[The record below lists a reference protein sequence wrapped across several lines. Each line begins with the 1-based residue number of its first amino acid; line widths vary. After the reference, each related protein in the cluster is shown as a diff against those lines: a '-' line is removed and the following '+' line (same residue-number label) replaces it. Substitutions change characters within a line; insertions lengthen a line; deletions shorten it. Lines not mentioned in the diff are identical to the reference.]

1 MNRILEIQGLRAL
14 AALLVVLYHADF
26 VPGGFIGVDIFYVIS
41 GYLITGLILRQIQE
55 TGGLNLK
62 NFYQRRI
69 KRLLPASVLVLI
81 ITTAISYLILPPI
94 GRAELGRNVL
104 AVGLLVSNYAFALW
118 ETDYQNLGAEPSAL
132 VHYWSLA
139 VEEQFYLI
147 WPIFI
152 LLISRIGLRK
162 IKWAIFSVFV
172 ISLLFSIWHTQ
183 SSSIL
188 AFYSLHTRAWELAAG
203 ALILFIPK
211 SFTLKFVKT
220 QQAAFL
226 LGLAL
231 LTCAII
237 FFNSQTPFP
246 GAAALVPVIGT
257 FLLINSIGNWPKP
270 AANLSNHK
278 ITQWLGAISYSLYLW
293 HWPVLLLPS
302 IYLDRP
308 LAGNEKTLCVVVTII
323 LAHLTYRF
331 VEQPI
336 RYAKLDT
343 KTVYKTLTATFVTIT
358 LISVVIMSTST
369 TKIYVKEVNKT
380 FDLIDITAQP
390 IVYSDGCHAGY
401 GEINSASCTYG
412 DLSSSKTIVLFGDS
426 HAAQWFEPLNA
437 IATRDGY
444 KLISLTKSAC
454 AAFELPRVSKGLYN
468 KEECA
473 SWQRNTIKRIK
484 ELKPEFIIVSTFSR
498 YYLYDKNNQKE
509 NFYVSGQKYLYNT
522 LNDYGGE
529 LIYISDTPKPVK
541 DVPKCLSKN
550 PLKSCDDVDR
560 SSNKV
565 YEGFVTID
573 PYIWFCKGGCKV
585 INGDYVVYRDASHI
599 SSDAAKAVTN
609 NLRNSLIK
617 SGLLN

>member
-41 GYLITGLILRQIQE
+41 GYLITGLILRQIKE
-55 TGGLNLK
+55 SGTLNLK

-81 ITTAISYLILPPI
+81 VTAAISYLILPPI
-94 GRAELGRNVL
+94 ERAELGRNVL
-104 AVGLLVSNYAFALW
+104 AVGLLVSNYAFAFW
-118 ETDYQNLGAEPSAL
+118 ETDYQNLGANPSAL

-152 LLISRIGLRK
+152 LLISRLGLRK
-162 IKWAIFSVFV
+162 IKLAIFSVFV
-172 ISLLFSIWHTQ
+172 VSLFFSTWQTQ
-183 SSSIL
+183 TSSIL

-203 ALILFIPK
+203 ALLLFIPK
-211 SFTLKFVKT
+211 SFSLKFVKN
-220 QQAAFL
+220 QQVHFYAG
-226 LGLAL
+226 LGLI
-231 LTCAII
+231 TYAII
-237 FFNSQTPFP
+237 FFDSTTPFP
-246 GAAALVPVIGT
+246 GSAALVPVIGT
-257 FLLINSIGNWPKP
+257 FLLINSMGNWPK
-270 AANLSNHK
+270 AAGDISNHK

-308 LAGNEKTLCVVVTII
+308 LLGIEKTLCVIVTII
-323 LAHLTYRF
+323 LAHLTYKF

-336 RYAKLDT
+336 RYANLDT
-343 KTVYKTLTATFVTIT
+343 KTVYKALTSAFVAIT
-358 LISVVIMSTST
+358 LISVAIMSTNT
-369 TKIYVKEVNKT
+369 TKIYIKEVNKT
-380 FDLIDITAQP
+380 FDLLDIAAQP
-390 IVYSDGCHAGY
+390 KVYRDGCHAGY
-401 GEINSASCTYG
+401 GDITSAKCIYG
-412 DLSSSKTIVLFGDS
+412 DLSSSKTIVLLGDS

-473 SWQRNTIKRIK
+473 SWQENSIKRIK
-484 ELKPEFIIVSTFSR
+484 ELAPEFVIISTFSR
-498 YYLYDKNNQKE
+498 YYLDEKNNQKE
-509 NFYVSGQKYLYNT
+509 SLYVSGQKDLYNK
-522 LNDYGGE
+522 LKDYSGK
-529 LIYISDTPKPVK
+529 LIYLTDTPKPVK

-565 YEGFVTID
+565 YEGYTTID
-573 PYIWFCKGGCKV
+573 PYVWFCKGGCK
-585 INGDYVVYRDASHI
+585 IIKDDYVVYRDASHI
-599 SSDAAKAVTN
+599 SNDAAIAATTK
-609 NLRNSLIK
+609 LRDSLIQA
-617 SGLLN
+617 GLLN

>member
-1 MNRILEIQGLRAL
+1 MNRVLEIQGLRAL

-55 TGGLNLK
+55 SGSLNLK

-81 ITTAISYLILPPI
+81 ITAALSYLILPPI

-104 AVGLLVSNYAFALW
+104 AVGLLVSNYAFAFW
-118 ETDYQNLGAEPSAL
+118 ETDYQNLGANPPAL

-152 LLISRIGLRK
+152 LLISRLGLRK

-172 ISLLFSIWHTQ
+172 TSLLFSIWQTQ

-211 SFTLKFVKT
+211 SFSLKFIKN
-220 QQAAFL
+220 QQLPFL
-226 LGLAL
+226 AGLGLITYAS
-231 LTCAII
+231 I
-237 FFNSQTPFP
+237 FFSSQTPFP

-257 FLLINSIGNWPKP
+257 FLLINSIGNWPKS
-270 AANLSNHK
+270 AGDLSNHK

-302 IYLDRP
+302 NYLDRP
-308 LAGNEKTLCVVVTII
+308 LSAIEKIACVIVTII
-323 LAHLTYRF
+323 LAHLTYKY

-336 RYAKLDT
+336 RYANLDT
-343 KTVYKTLTATFVTIT
+343 KTVYKMLASTFIAIT
-358 LISVVIMSTST
+358 LISVLIISTNT
-369 TKIYVKEVNKT
+369 TKFYIKEVNKT
-380 FDLIDITAQP
+380 FDLVEIAAKPKI
-390 IVYSDGCHAGY
+390 YSDGCHVGY
-401 GEINSASCTYG
+401 GKVISTNCTYG

-437 IATRDGY
+437 ISTRDGY
-444 KLISLTKSAC
+444 KFISLTKSAC
-454 AAFELPRVSKGLYN
+454 PAFKLPRVNKGSYK
-468 KEECA
+468 KEECT
-473 SWQRNTIKRIK
+473 SWQENSIKRIK
-484 ELKPEFIIVSTFSR
+484 ELSPKFVIISAFSH
-498 YYLYDKNNQKE
+498 YDLSDKNYQKD
-509 NFYVSGQKYLYNT
+509 NIYVSGQKDLYNK
-522 LNDYGGE
+522 LKGDGIN
-529 LIYISDTPKPVK
+529 LIYLSDTPKPTK
-541 DVPKCLSKN
+541 DIPKCLSN
-550 PLKSCDDVDR
+550 GPLKSCNDIHR

-565 YEGFVTID
+565 YEGFLTID
-573 PYIWFCKGGCKV
+573 PYTWFCKGSCKA
-585 INGDYVVYRDASHI
+585 INNNYVVYRDDSHI
-599 SSDAAKAVTN
+599 SNDAALAVTN
-609 NLRNSLIK
+609 NLRDSLIK
-617 SGLLN
+617 AGLLN

>member
-26 VPGGFIGVDIFYVIS
+26 VSGGFIGVDIFYVIS

-55 TGGLNLK
+55 TGSLDLK

-81 ITTAISYLILPPI
+81 ITAAISYLIIPPI

-152 LLISRIGLRK
+152 LLISRMGLRK

-226 LGLAL
+226 SGLAL

-302 IYLDRP
+302 IYLGRP

-323 LAHLTYRF
+323 LAHLTYKF

-336 RYAKLDT
+336 RYANLDT
-343 KTVYKTLTATFVTIT
+343 KTVYKTVVASFITIA
-358 LISVVIMSTST
+358 LISVVIISTST

-412 DLSSSKTIVLFGDS
+412 DLSSSKSIVLFGDS

-473 SWQRNTIKRIK
+473 SWQRNSIKRIK
-484 ELKPEFIIVSTFSR
+484 ELKPELVIVSTFSR

-509 NFYVSGQKYLYNT
+509 NFYVSGQKDLYNK
-522 LNDYGGE
+522 LKDYSGK
-529 LIYISDTPKPVK
+529 LIYLTDTPKPVK
-541 DVPKCLSKN
+541 DVPRCLSNN

>member
-1 MNRILEIQGLRAL
+1 MNRILEIQGLRAF

-41 GYLITGLILRQIQE
+41 GYLITGLILMQIKE
-55 TGGLNLK
+55 SGSLNLK
-62 NFYQRRI
+62 NFYRRRI

-81 ITTAISYLILPPI
+81 ITAAISYLVLPPI

-152 LLISRIGLRK
+152 LSISRMGLRK

-220 QQAAFL
+220 QRAAFL

-270 AANLSNHK
+270 ATNLSNHK

-323 LAHLTYRF
+323 LANLTYRF

-343 KTVYKTLTATFVTIT
+343 NTVYKTVAATFITIT
-358 LISVVIMSTST
+358 LISTVIMSTST
-369 TKIYVKEVNKT
+369 TKFYVKEANKT

-390 IVYSDGCHAGY
+390 IVYSDGCHAVY
-401 GEINSASCTYG
+401 GEITLGDCAYG
-412 DLSSSKTIVLFGDS
+412 DLSSSKLIVLFGDS
-426 HAAQWFEPLNA
+426 HAAQWFEPLNEIA
-437 IATRDGY
+437 IKDGY
-444 KLISLTKSAC
+444 KLISLTKSSCPAI
-454 AAFELPRVSKGLYN
+454 ALPRVSEGSYK

-473 SWQRNTIKRIK
+473 SWQRNSIKRIK
-484 ELKPEFIIVSTFSR
+484 ELTPEFVVISSFSH
-498 YYLYDKNNQKE
+498 YNLYENNNQKE
-509 NFYVSGQKYLYNT
+509 NIYVSGQKDLYNK
-522 LNDYGGE
+522 LKDSAAN
-529 LIYISDTPKPVK
+529 LIYLSDTPKPLK
-541 DVPKCLSKN
+541 DIPKCLSN
-550 PLKSCDDVDR
+550 SPLKSCNDIDR

-565 YEGFVTID
+565 YEGFVIID
-573 PYIWFCKGGCKV
+573 PYNWFCKGGCNA

-599 SSDAAKAVTN
+599 SIDAAKAVTN
-609 NLRNSLIK
+609 NLRDSLIK

>member
-81 ITTAISYLILPPI
+81 ITAAISYLILPPI
-94 GRAELGRNVL
+94 GRAELGRNVF

-152 LLISRIGLRK
+152 LLISRMGLRK

-183 SSSIL
+183 TSSIL

-308 LAGNEKTLCVVVTII
+308 LAGNEKTLCVIVTII

-336 RYAKLDT
+336 RYANLDT
-343 KTVYKTLTATFVTIT
+343 KTVYKTVVASFMTIA
-358 LISVVIMSTST
+358 LISVVIISTST
-369 TKIYVKEVNKT
+369 TKIYIKEVNKT

-401 GEINSASCTYG
+401 GEINSASCAYG
-412 DLSSSKTIVLFGDS
+412 DLSSSKSIVLFGDS

-473 SWQRNTIKRIK
+473 SWQRNSIKRIK
-484 ELKPEFIIVSTFSR
+484 ELRPEFVIVSTFSR

-509 NFYVSGQKYLYNT
+509 NFYVSGQKDLYNK

-541 DVPKCLSKN
+541 DIPKCLSN
-550 PLKSCDDVDR
+550 SPLKSCDDVDR

-585 INGDYVVYRDASHI
+585 INGNYVVYRDASHI
-599 SSDAAKAVTN
+599 SSDAAKAVAN

-617 SGLLN
+617 AGLLN

>member
-55 TGGLNLK
+55 TGSLDLK

-81 ITTAISYLILPPI
+81 ITAAISYLILPPI

-152 LLISRIGLRK
+152 LLISRMGLRK
-162 IKWAIFSVFV
+162 IKWAIFSTFV

-183 SSSIL
+183 NSSIL

-308 LAGNEKTLCVVVTII
+308 LVGNEKTLCVIVTII

-336 RYAKLDT
+336 RYANLDT
-343 KTVYKTLTATFVTIT
+343 KTVYKTVVASFMTIA
-358 LISVVIMSTST
+358 LISVVIISTST
-369 TKIYVKEVNKT
+369 TKIYIKEVNKT

-401 GEINSASCTYG
+401 GEINSASCAYG
-412 DLSSSKTIVLFGDS
+412 DLSSSKSIVLFGDS

-473 SWQRNTIKRIK
+473 SWQRNSIKRIK
-484 ELKPEFIIVSTFSR
+484 ELRPEFVIVSTFSR

-509 NFYVSGQKYLYNT
+509 NFYVSGQKDLYNK
-522 LNDYGGE
+522 LNDYSGE

-541 DVPKCLSKN
+541 DIPKCLSN
-550 PLKSCDDVDR
+550 SPLKSCDDVDR

-585 INGDYVVYRDASHI
+585 INGNYVVYRDASHI

-617 SGLLN
+617 ARLLN